1 MVISKTETSLYQA
14 ILQLKTPKESAAFF
28 HDLCTP
34 AEITAMCERWKVAQL
49 LDQKQLSYREIH
61 QKTKVSLATIGRVAR
76 FLTQESYK
84 GYRLILDRL
93 SLAQVLTQGNN
104 NAE

>member
-28 HDLCTP
+28 LDHCTP
-34 AEITAMCERWKVAQL
+34 AVITAMCERWKVAQL

-93 SLAQVLTQGNN
+93 SLAQVLTKGNN